1 MSCKV
6 IGRLP
11 QGGEQMCV
19 TLRRDERRGE
29 IGRDAMKIERRKMS
43 RSSTD

>member
-1 MSCKV
+1 MSCEV

-19 TLRRDERRGE
+19 TLRRDKKKGE
-29 IGRDAMKIERRKMS
+29 MGRDTMKIERGKMS
-43 RSSTD
+43 RLSTD